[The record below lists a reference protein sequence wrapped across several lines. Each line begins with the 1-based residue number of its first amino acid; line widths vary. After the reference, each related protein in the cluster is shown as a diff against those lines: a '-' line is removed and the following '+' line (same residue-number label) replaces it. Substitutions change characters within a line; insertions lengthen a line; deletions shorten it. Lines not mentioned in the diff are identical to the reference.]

1 MVQIQLTRMFLTNV
15 VTIETLSAQTDPAR
29 SQTYSVAGAVRTY
42 AGGRQ
47 RAVGSIGL
55 SGSWKFVLVELT
67 LTQVNVMRAWMAAGV
82 TVLARDHR
90 GQSMYGTFFQVD
102 VGENM
107 GLGTTATY
115 TASIELES
123 VSVVEGV

>member
-1 MVQIQLTRMFLTNV
+1 VIVNLTRMWLVNV
-15 VTIETLSAQTDPAR
+15 VTVETLSAQTDPTR
-29 SQTYSVAGAVRTY
+29 SQSYSVDGAVRTY

-47 RAVGSIGL
+47 RAVGSVGL
-55 SGSWKFVLVELT
+55 HGSWKFTLVELVLSQIDT
-67 LTQVNVMRAWMAAGV
+67 LQAWMDAGI

-90 GQSMYGTFFQVD
+90 GQSMYGTFFQID

-107 GLGTTATY
+107 GTGLLSTY
-115 TASIELES
+115 TAALELQT

>member
-1 MVQIQLTRMFLTNV
+1 MVQIQLTKMFLTNV
-15 VTIETLSAQTDPAR
+15 VSIETLAAQTDPAR
-29 SQTYSVAGAVRTY
+29 SQTYSVAGDVRTY

-47 RAVGSIGL
+47 RGVGSVGL

-67 LTQVNVMRAWMAAGV
+67 LTQIGVMRAWMTAGV

-107 GLGTTATY
+107 GMGTASTY
-115 TASIELES
+115 TASIELKS
-123 VSVVEGV
+123 VTVVEGV

>member
-1 MVQIQLTRMFLTNV
+1 MVQIQLTKMFLTNV
-15 VTIETLSAQTDPAR
+15 VSIETLAAQTDPAR
-29 SQTYSVAGAVRTY
+29 SQTYSVAGDVRTY

-47 RAVGSIGL
+47 RGVGSVGL

-67 LTQVNVMRAWMAAGV
+67 LTQIGVMRAWMTAGV

-107 GLGTTATY
+107 GMGTAATY
-115 TASIELES
+115 TASIELKS

>member
-1 MVQIQLTRMFLTNV
+1 MVQIQLTKMFLTNV
-15 VTIETLSAQTDPAR
+15 VSIETLAAQTDPAR
-29 SQTYSVAGAVRTY
+29 SQTYSVAGDVRTY

-47 RAVGSIGL
+47 RGVGSVGL

-67 LTQVNVMRAWMAAGV
+67 LAQIGVMRAWMTAGV

-107 GLGTTATY
+107 GMGTSSTY
-115 TASIELES
+115 TASIELKS